1 MLSRLPLISKLN
13 VPMSCK
19 CWGSCCSPA
28 VGILLWVC
36 RGRTVNAVTHTP
48 RPGGGGGQER
58 RGPCSRRTGGI
69 QCPREEASSGL
80 GGAGTGGAGRA
91 SPCGAWTPGPERERG
106 RKAARVRPGWLG
118 HQGLPPPGG
127 SWSSQGSSPRLWL
140 VSMAAVPSHS
150 GGSARPTIELSLL
163 PGTACPE
170 GPHPEGQAGSRPRG
184 LASQGFT
191 AQGLG
196 QRAAL
201 LSLGAQTR
209 RELSRAP
216 LGELRCPSRE
226 LPNQAG
232 LSYVKVGGSWL

>member
-13 VPMSCK
+13 VPTSCK

-36 RGRTVNAVTHTP
+36 GGRTVNAVTHTP
-48 RPGGGGGQER
+48 AEGRRGGG
-58 RGPCSRRTGGI
+58 P
-69 QCPREEASSGL
+69 AH
-80 GGAGTGGAGRA
+80 AGRA
-91 SPCGAWTPGPERERG
+91 GFSVPGRKPPQGWEGPGQAVQEEPRPVGPGPRGPERERG

-150 GGSARPTIELSLL
+150 GGGARPTIELSLL

-184 LASQGFT
+184 LAFQGLT

-209 RELSRAP
+209 RELWRAR

-232 LSYVKVGGSWL
+232 LSDVKVGGSWL